1 MLLSTTEK
9 IPGKDY
15 EILGL
20 VRGNCVQSTNIVK
33 DFTQGLKTIVGGELK
48 GYTEIMET
56 ARVTATERLVEHAES
71 MGADAV
77 IMLRYD
83 SGSVTTA
90 SAEVLCFGTAVKFI

>member
-1 MLLSTTEK
+1 MILSTTEK

-15 EILGL
+15 EVIGL

-33 DFTQGLKTIVGGELK
+33 DITQGLKTIVGGELK
-48 GYTEIMET
+48 AYTEIMET
-56 ARVTATERLVEHAES
+56 ARVTATERLIEHATS

-83 SGSVTTA
+83 NGSVTTA